1 MEVRSREVSRIK
13 KICERKDT
21 EKLKFKNIMAN
32 NKMKILLNTEI
43 KFRVINKIE
52 NRHTRT
58 IYVCVYI

>member
-21 EKLKFKNIMAN
+21 EKLEFKNIMAN